1 MRIVADDNGHLFNDV
16 TLRSSGDDSM
26 PETSDRKDDHIRI
39 IEEEDVETSGT
50 GFADVEFVH
59 EALPEIHRDE
69 IDTTTTLFGHE
80 LAVPIVIESMTGGH
94 PNTTKINRALA
105 EAAQEV
111 GVAMGVGSQR
121 AGIELDDEDLL
132 ESYTVVRDAA
142 PDAFLYGNVG
152 AAQLLEYDVDD
163 VETAVEMIDADA
175 MAIHLNFLQEAV
187 QPEGDVDAQGCL
199 EAIEHIASDLSV
211 PIVVKETGNG
221 ISRETARRL
230 ADADVDAID
239 VAGQGGTTWSG
250 IESYRAAAVGADR
263 QEKVGQL
270 FRAWGVPT
278 AVSTIEA
285 ANEHDCVIASGGV
298 RSGLDVAKAVALGAR
313 AGGLAKPFLRPAGQG
328 TEAVVDFLETLALEL
343 RTAMFVT
350 GSASVEDLREAEY
363 VVLGRTQEYLTQR
376 RQ

>member
-1 MRIVADDNGHLFNDV
+1 
-16 TLRSSGDDSM
+16 M

-50 GFADVEFVH
+50 GFADIELVH
-59 EALPEIHRDE
+59 DALPEIHRDE
-69 IDTTTTLFGHE
+69 IDTSTTLFGHE
-80 LAVPIVIESMTGGH
+80 LAAPIVIESMTGGH
-94 PNTTKINRALA
+94 PNTTKINRNLA
-105 EAAQEV
+105 EAAQQMN
-111 GVAMGVGSQR
+111 VAMGVGSQR
-121 AGIELDDEDLL
+121 AGIELDDEALL
-132 ESYTVVRDAA
+132 ESYTVVRDVA

-163 VETAVEMIDADA
+163 VEQAVEMIDADA

-187 QPEGDVDAQGCL
+187 QPEGDVDARGCL
-199 EAIEHIASDLSV
+199 AEIEQVASDLSV

-221 ISRETARRL
+221 ISRETATRL
-230 ADADVDAID
+230 ADAGVDAID

-263 QEKVGQL
+263 QEAIGQL

-278 AVSTIEA
+278 AVSTHEA
-285 ANEHDCVIASGGV
+285 ASIHDCVIASGGV
-298 RSGLDVAKAVALGAR
+298 RSGLDIAKAIALGAR

-328 TEAVVDFLETLALEL
+328 TEAVVDLLETLELEL

-350 GSASVEDLREAEY
+350 GSASVEELQSADH
-363 VVLGRTQEYLTQR
+363 VVLGRTKEYLDG
-376 RQ
+376 RQQ